1 MFCIVAYDIEND
13 RNRNKIAKI
22 LKDYGERVQ
31 KSVFECNINE
41 NMLNRMLKRVEK
53 FIDLETD
60 NFRVYKLFDSQKTY
74 VTIIGKGKVIEDDKD
89 VYIV

>member
-22 LKDYGERVQ
+22 LKDYGQRVQ
-31 KSVFECNINE
+31 KSVFECNMNE
-41 NMLNRMLKRVEK
+41 SMINRMLKRVEK
-53 FIDLETD
+53 FVNLETD
-60 NFRVYKLFDSQKTY
+60 NFRVYKLLDAQKAS
-74 VTIIGKGKVIEDDKD
+74 VIVLGKGKVIEDDKD